1 MESIGTTDAWHVEDA
16 RLAGARERGHHV
28 DLTQPSPTLGAFL
41 RVLASA
47 MGAEA
52 VVQVGADSGVSGLY
66 LLDGMADGGVL
77 TSIESVPVRD
87 RAARETFR
95 MAETGNRVR
104 SITGDPHEV
113 IARLTDGAYDLVLV
127 GADVTDRAAYL
138 DHARR
143 LLRAGGTAIFLGVFG
158 PDDDVLD
165 QARRE
170 PEVVA
175 ARRFLDEV
183 MEDEQL
189 RCALLPMDHGTL
201 VIELG

>member
-1 MESIGTTDAWHVEDA
+1 MESIGSTDAWHVEDA
-16 RLAGARERGHHV
+16 RLAGARERGNSA
-28 DLTQPSPTLGAFL
+28 DLNQPSPTLGAFL

-47 MGAEA
+47 MGADA

-66 LLDGMADGGVL
+66 LLDGMNAGGVL

-95 MAETGNRVR
+95 VAQAGNRVR

-127 GADVTDRAAYL
+127 GADISDRSAYL
-138 DHARR
+138 AHARR
-143 LLRAGGTAIFLGVFG
+143 LLRSGGTAVFLGVFG
-158 PDDDVLD
+158 ADDAVLD

-170 PEVVA
+170 ADVVA
-175 ARRFLDEV
+175 ARRFLDEA
-183 MEDEQL
+183 MEDEAL

-201 VIELG
+201 VVELS

>member
-1 MESIGTTDAWHVEDA
+1 MESIATTDAWHVEDA
-16 RLAGARERGHHV
+16 RLAGARERGNSAN
-28 DLTQPSPTLGAFL
+28 LAQPSPTLGAFL

-47 MGAEA
+47 MGADA

-66 LLDGMADGGVL
+66 LLDGMNAGGVL

-95 MAETGNRVR
+95 SAQSGTRVR

-127 GADVTDRAAYL
+127 GADVPDRAAYL
-138 DHARR
+138 AHARR
-143 LLRAGGTAIFLGVFG
+143 LLRPGGTAVFLGVFG
-158 PDDDVLD
+158 EDEAVLD

-170 PEVVA
+170 ADVVA
-175 ARRFLDEV
+175 ARRFLDDA
-183 MEDEQL
+183 MEDEEL
-189 RCALLPMDHGTL
+189 RCALLPIDHGTL

>member
-1 MESIGTTDAWHVEDA
+1 MESIATTDVWHVEDA
-16 RLAGARERGHHV
+16 RLAGARERGNGA
-28 DLTQPSPTLGAFL
+28 DLDQPSPTLGAFL

-47 MGAEA
+47 MGADA

-66 LLDGMADGGVL
+66 LLDGMNPGGVL

-95 MAETGNRVR
+95 QAEAGNRVR

-127 GADVTDRAAYL
+127 GADVSDRGAYL
-138 DHARR
+138 EHARR

-158 PDDDVLD
+158 ADDAVLD
-165 QARRE
+165 QSRRE
-170 PEVVA
+170 ADVLT
-175 ARRFLDEV
+175 ARRFLDEA
-183 MEDEQL
+183 MEDESL
-189 RCALLPMDHGTL
+189 RCALLPIDHGTL